1 MFPSRVY
8 PVTASR
14 GHVKTRKEEDHIT
27 KNTTRRP
34 HTDTFGPSLFQRFRT
49 EENVR
54 SVLKQ
59 VYGNASAVDDELV
72 QTLLQPGQDDGAEEV
87 FLKVLRAPAGPSP
100 ESILPNIQVPIIA
113 IWGEGTCIRTHPS
126 LAPHFDLPLTSLAHT
141 YHPAQS
147 TRGRRSPQACIL
159 VRSM

>member
-1 MFPSRVY
+1 M
-8 PVTASR
+8 
-14 GHVKTRKEEDHIT
+14 
-27 KNTTRRP
+27 
-34 HTDTFGPSLFQRFRT
+34 
-49 EENVR
+49 R

-126 LAPHFDLPLTSLAHT
+126 LAPHCDLPLTSLAHA
-141 YHPAQS
+141 YHLGADDPWTPLTTGMHPGAIHVNGWMCLS
-147 TRGRRSPQACIL
+147 IYVFLFVFAI
-159 VRSM
+159 